1 MDITAEMLENFKYD
15 LKSAMKDFEKRYR
28 ITIDIG
34 KISYDENSFRTKLT
48 GIVDVDKEFNMLM
61 EQKGAPF
68 LKGKYGK
75 NFIGTDGE
83 KYTLIGVASS
93 KKYFLKAKKI
103 STEEIFRLNPAFI
116 RSFI

>member
-83 KYTLIGVASS
+83 KYTRIGTLIGVASS
-93 KKYFLKAKKI
+93 KN
-103 STEEIFRLNPAFI
+103 IF
-116 RSFI
+116 